1 MNNERTTVNLVVV
14 FLGLVVLFG
23 MAIGGYLAIDAK
35 GVPDFIV
42 ATTSGAIG
50 ALGAML
56 AKTSSS
62 SEPQQVVVNNPANDP
77 VPVAETPVAR
87 VRKRT

>member
-23 MAIGGYLAIDAK
+23 MAIGGYLAIDDK

-62 SEPQQVVVNNPANDP
+62 NEPQQVVVNNATSDP
-77 VPVAETPVAR
+77 VPVADVPAR
-87 VRKRT
+87 KAAK

>member
-1 MNNERTTVNLVVV
+1 MNNERTTVNLVVG

-23 MAIGGYLAIDAK
+23 MAIGGYLAIDDK
-35 GVPDFIV
+35 NVPDFIV

-56 AKTSSS
+56 AKTSSGTTPVTV
-62 SEPQQVVVNNPANDP
+62 ENVAADP
-77 VPVAETPVAR
+77 VPVAETPAP
-87 VRKRT
+87 RKRTR